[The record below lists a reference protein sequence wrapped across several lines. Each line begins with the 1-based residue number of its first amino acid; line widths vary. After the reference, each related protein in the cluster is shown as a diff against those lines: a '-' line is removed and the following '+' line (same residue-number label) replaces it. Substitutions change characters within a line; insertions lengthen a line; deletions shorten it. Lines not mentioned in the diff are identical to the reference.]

1 MALARGPTLTLTL
14 TLTVPLTLTLRPLLA
29 YVKSIKGTRDLAQV
43 AWSFRVRVGVWVR
56 VRVRVRV
63 RVS

>member
-43 AWSFRVRVGVWVR
+43 AWNLRAR
-56 VRVRVRV
+56 
-63 RVS
+63 